1 MRSLRVLHS
10 NRKKFLPNETNTFR
24 PPLLSLPALCLAEI
38 VRCETLVAS
47 FAAGA
52 GTGVELSQRSSEGR
66 HTCAH
71 NRHHYAPITHWLCR
85 RNYFWGS
92 ARAADGAWTL
102 LHDTI
107 GTLALGL
114 QTLPSVC
121 WVPLALLWFGQTEA
135 AMLFVVIMGTLW
147 SVVIATDTGVRN
159 VPPIYRR
166 AALTMGSKR
175 LHMWFTVILPAA
187 LPFIV
192 SGMKQGWAFAWRSLM
207 AAEIFVTILTG
218 FGLGQLL
225 HYGRELNAMEQV
237 IGIMF
242 VIVVIGLLAD
252 KILFFAGGAIS
263 PSPVGHQPITNAIFP
278 FAQRIGLGPAG
289 NHDRERA
296 RTARASRC

>member
-1 MRSLRVLHS
+1 MRR
-10 NRKKFLPNETNTFR
+10 FL
-24 PPLLSLPALCLAEI
+24 
-38 VRCETLVAS
+38 
-47 FAAGA
+47 FAAAFFAALALLWQWVFQRGFWSPVLVPSPLQVA
-52 GTGVELSQRSSEGR
+52 IYLKSAIEDGTLG
-66 HTCAH
+66 
-71 NRHHYAPITHWLCR
+71 YATVITMR
-85 RNYFWGS
+85 RLLIGYVVGIVFGLPLGLLT
-92 ARAADGAWTL
+92 ARWNL
-102 LHDTI
+102 FRDTI
-107 GTLALGL
+107 GTTALGL

-159 VPPIYRR
+159 VPPIFRR

-175 LHMWFTVILPAA
+175 LHMWFKVILPAA

-225 HYGRELNAMEQV
+225 HFGREQQAMEQV
-237 IGIMF
+237 IGIMI

-252 KILFFAGGAIS
+252 KIFF
-263 PSPVGHQPITNAIFP
+263 SPV
-278 FAQRIGLGPAG
+278 
-289 NHDRERA
+289 ERFLH
-296 RTARASRC
+296 RRWGTSE